1 MTPSSSPHWSVC
13 FQAGMSL
20 SVYFCGSIRGGR
32 EDRALYERIIQEL
45 QRYGTVLTEHIARP
59 EISEAG
65 EDAFE
70 KGDKFIHDR
79 DVEWL
84 TQADVVVAEVTQ
96 PSLGV
101 GYELGR
107 AVAMNKKILC
117 LFRPSCGRVLSAM
130 IRGAHDG
137 HSVCVKD
144 YKPEEMEGILSE
156 YFTVTFPSL

>member
-1 MTPSSSPHWSVC
+1 
-13 FQAGMSL
+13 MSL

-32 EDRALYERIIQEL
+32 EDRALYERIIREL

-59 EISEAG
+59 EISDAG

-84 TQADVVVAEVTQ
+84 QQSDVVVAEVTQ

-107 AVAMNKKILC
+107 ALAMNKKILC

-137 HSVCVKD
+137 RSFLVRD
-144 YKPEEMEGILSE
+144 YEAEEMEGILSE
-156 YFTVTFPSL
+156 YFTVTFPAL